1 MLRHLFIIGYDIASP
16 RRLRR
21 ALKVV
26 KAHAIG
32 GQKSMY
38 ECWLTGGELQQTMRA
53 LIEPQENHAIFIDVD
68 EVAQRAQVH
77 VLGVGIAPED
87 GEFFY
92 QG

>member
-53 LIEPQENHAIFIDVD
+53 LRDLVDIDEDRVIFLRLD
-68 EVAQRAQVH
+68 QRAQVH